1 MNQHFAGASHQ
12 HPILRIVSLR
22 RTSQSQ
28 PTAWEGFTDTGNPV
42 LISYRYG
49 ELRINISERSS
60 QPGWIT
66 WRTVLLVRP
75 ALMIREIN
83 IGNQGG
89 LAGRQGKTLE
99 ALRQEIRAE
108 VESAILQ
115 EIRAANWNGSARRAR
130 VVTLGELSRWL
141 RLYNDNLTRLRQL
154 DITACNHRVELDV
167 LVEGSPPP
175 G

>member
-1 MNQHFAGASHQ
+1 MNQHFAGAIHR
-12 HPILRIVSLR
+12 HPTLRIVSLR

-28 PTAWEGFTDTGNPV
+28 PTAWEGFTNTGDPV

-49 ELRINISERSS
+49 ELRIDLSEQSS
-60 QPGWIT
+60 LPGWIT

-83 IGNQGG
+83 IGDQP
-89 LAGRQGKTLE
+89 GRQGKPLDTLRE
-99 ALRQEIRAE
+99 EIRAE
-108 VESAILQ
+108 VEVAILR
-115 EIRAANWNGSARRAR
+115 EIRAANWNGGTKRAR
-130 VVTLGELSRWL
+130 VVTLGEVYRWL

-154 DITACNHRVELDV
+154 DITTSDHRVELDV
-167 LVEGSPPP
+167 LVEGSPP